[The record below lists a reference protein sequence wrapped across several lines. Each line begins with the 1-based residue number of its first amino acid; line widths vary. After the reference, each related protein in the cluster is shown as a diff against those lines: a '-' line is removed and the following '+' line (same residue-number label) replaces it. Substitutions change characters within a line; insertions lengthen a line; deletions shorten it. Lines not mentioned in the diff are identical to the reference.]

1 MRRKFNTVRYV
12 ELAILLAV
20 VVVFQLFLGQLRV
33 GSTNFSVVLVP
44 IVIGSVLLGPWQGAF
59 LGAAFGLITLFA
71 GIFGTDPFTATLF
84 QYSSLG
90 TTLLC
95 MTKATCAGL
104 VPGVLYRW
112 LNKKNEWLAV
122 IVASLSA
129 PIVNT
134 GLFVLFASTLVRPAI
149 EKNFDSN
156 VLYFLVI
163 VCAGVNFLVE
173 LTVNAVLSPVIYR
186 VLKTFRKESN
196 RK

>member
-1 MRRKFNTVRYV
+1 MRRKFDTLRYA
-12 ELAILLAV
+12 ELAILLAIV
-20 VVVFQLFLGQLRV
+20 VVLQLFLGQLRI
-33 GSTNFSVVLVP
+33 GSTSFSVVLVP

-84 QYSSLG
+84 HYSPIG
-90 TTLLC
+90 TTVIC

-112 LNKKNEWLAV
+112 LKEKNDWLAV

-134 GLFVLFASTLVRPAI
+134 GLFILFASTLVRPAI

-186 VLKTFRKESN
+186 VIKTFRKES
-196 RK
+196 KHK